1 MEKQV
6 LTYKCRN
13 VTILAKGGN
22 MELITTKEVARL
34 LVVSDEQ
41 VRRLVHRHGL
51 PCYQLS
57 PRVLRFKEEEVLQW
71 VKKTRSCI

>member
-1 MEKQV
+1 
-6 LTYKCRN
+6 
-13 VTILAKGGN
+13 

-71 VKKTRSCI
+71 VKKTRNCI